1 AFVCNNMNGTNTK
14 VLRGEVMV
22 TLRLMIAQMKFVRFV
37 EQFTA
42 PVLLFSFMGPQHAR
56 LIEAYFDGTS
66 LTMRL
71 TRLFDLR
78 KMDAD
83 VIRTLGQWF
92 LGRVTGDTTKLW
104 EAGSLACSQT

>member
-1 AFVCNNMNGTNTK
+1 MNGKNAK

-22 TLRLMIAQMKFVRFV
+22 ILRLIIAQMKSVRFV

-42 PVLLFSFMGPQHAR
+42 PVLLYSFMGPQHAR
-56 LIEAYFDGTS
+56 LIEAYFDGNS
-66 LTMRL
+66 LIMRP

-92 LGRVTGDTTKLW
+92 SGLTIGDATKLW
-104 EAGSLACSQT
+104 GPGSRACSQT